1 MDRLTPSTSNAA
13 TPPPV
18 NLDPPPRNAPDSH
31 ESGVGQDPVAAPTQA
46 ENVPRVE
53 IDKGAAD
60 RADARGEGFATE
72 EQAP

>member
-13 TPPPV
+13 TPPPE
-18 NLDPPPRNAPDSH
+18 NLDPPPRNAP
-31 ESGVGQDPVAAPTQA
+31 ESGVGQDPVEAPTQA

-60 RADARGEGFATE
+60 RADAAGKGFATE
-72 EQAP
+72 EKAP